1 MVELILAAASAL
13 VLALGAIW
21 IIGACEPVFGI
32 RSDDPAWFVAL
43 RGAQAPRLA
52 PGVQV
57 RWSGAADFPLIG
69 GNEAYWSRFYILAGG
84 KAGEAP
90 LSLDGVEDAFAAR
103 ISMFAPPSFALGM
116 LRAMCKLGIL
126 GKPKGDVIR
135 SIDGVEFRKDVM
147 PNNESITT
155 LLTRPQTYSPTMVNF
170 LAYHPEAKYT
180 DGRAS
185 TGAAAYRR
193 YGTVAMKTVYRTGGA
208 LIFYGKVMEIVRPAK
223 AGPFMG
229 VWDDVAAMRY
239 PNPPAILSMENV
251 PEYRGAL
258 HHRDAGLARTIVIA
272 TQPIPSAD

>member
-1 MVELILAAASAL
+1 MLAVVATLVVAVAAL
-13 VLALGAIW
+13 W

-43 RGAQAPRLA
+43 RGTQAPRLA

-69 GNEAYWSRFYILAGG
+69 ANEAYWSRFYILAGG
-84 KAGEAP
+84 KTDETPIALA
-90 LSLDGVEDAFAAR
+90 GVEDAFVAR
-103 ISMFAPPSFALGM
+103 ISMFAPPAFALGM
-116 LRAMCKLGIL
+116 LGAMCKLGIL

-147 PNNESITT
+147 PSNESIAA
-155 LLTRPQTYSPTMVNF
+155 LLTRPPTYSPTMVNF
-170 LAYHPEAKYT
+170 LAYHPEAKYI

-208 LIFYGKVMEIVRPAK
+208 LIFYGKVLEIVRPAK
-223 AGPFMG
+223 AGPCMG

-239 PNPPAILSMENV
+239 PNPAAILSMENV
-251 PEYRGAL
+251 PEYRAAL

-272 TQPIPSAD
+272 TQPIASAD

>member
-1 MVELILAAASAL
+1 MVELILGVVAAL
-13 VLALGAIW
+13 VLALGVIW

-57 RWSGAADFPLIG
+57 RWSGAADFLLIG
-69 GNEAYWSRFYILAGG
+69 GNEPYWSRFYILAGG
-84 KAGEAP
+84 KADETPIA
-90 LSLDGVEDAFAAR
+90 LDVVEDVFVAR
-103 ISMFAPPSFALGM
+103 ISMFAPPAFALGM

-147 PNNESITT
+147 PNNESIAA
-155 LLTRPQTYSPTMVNF
+155 LLTRPPIYSPTMVNF

-185 TGAAAYRR
+185 RAPPPIGA
-193 YGTVAMKTVYRTGGA
+193 T
-208 LIFYGKVMEIVRPAK
+208 
-223 AGPFMG
+223 
-229 VWDDVAAMRY
+229 
-239 PNPPAILSMENV
+239 
-251 PEYRGAL
+251 
-258 HHRDAGLARTIVIA
+258 ARLR
-272 TQPIPSAD
+272 